1 MKKFTFISLSIIV
14 ALSFITSLSFA
25 NNNNNNDIVNK
36 QMQFYKSLKNCTKG
50 DFPLGG
56 TTLNY
61 AGSNYDV
68 KMNYYIYGIE
78 NNKCHFREVL
88 GAQDMNC
95 YLPMDM
101 TKKYADE
108 GIKTLQASITKGMGY
123 SKYINQ
129 ISNDT
134 NYCKF

>member
-1 MKKFTFISLSIIV
+1 MKKIACISFSIITTM
-14 ALSFITSLSFA
+14 LLISSFVFA
-25 NNNNNNDIVNK
+25 NDNNDIVDK
-36 QMQFYKSLKNCTKG
+36 QMQFYKNLKDCTKG
-50 DFPLGG
+50 EYHLGG
-56 TTLNY
+56 TTFSY
-61 AGSNYDV
+61 AGNNYNV
-68 KMNYYIYGIE
+68 KMFYTIYGIE